1 MAASSLV
8 DASPRQI
15 GAREVGPLAYGLW
28 RFTTSDLDEATTLI
42 ETALDS
48 GMNLIDAADVYG
60 LDYGGKGFGA
70 VEDLLGAVLAR
81 TPSLRDRMV
90 LATKG
95 GITPPTPYDSSP
107 SALTAAV
114 EASLRRLG
122 VDHIDLYQIH
132 RPDILTHPA
141 DVAGT
146 LLDLQRQGKIGDLGV
161 SNHTPAQTRA
171 LLAHLTAGGAGLV
184 SSQPEFSAATLD
196 PMRDGTFDLCMECG
210 LTPLAWSPLG
220 GGRLASGEGVRPEL
234 LAVLDRL
241 AEREGV
247 DRATLVM
254 AFVLTNPSRP
264 VAIVGSQRPD
274 RITGSLKAFEVHLD
288 RNDVYDVVE
297 ASEGVPLP

>member
-1 MAASSLV
+1 MSASSLV
-8 DASPRQI
+8 DASPRQL
-15 GAREVGPLAYGLW
+15 GTQEVGPLAYGLW

-42 ETALDS
+42 ETALDC

-70 VEDLLGAVLAR
+70 VEELLGAVLAR
-81 TPSLRDRMV
+81 TPSLRERMV

-107 SALTAAV
+107 PALIAAV

-132 RPDILTHPA
+132 RPDLLAHPA
-141 DVAGT
+141 EVAGT
-146 LLDLQRQGKIGDLGV
+146 LLELQAQGKIGDLGV
-161 SNHTPAQTRA
+161 SNHTTAQTRA
-171 LLAHLTAGGAGLV
+171 LLAHLGAGGAGLV
-184 SSQPEFSAATLD
+184 STQPEFSAVTLD
-196 PMRDGTFDLCMECG
+196 PMRDGTFDLCMELD

-220 GGRLASGEGVRPEL
+220 GGRLASGDGVRPEL

-247 DRATLVM
+247 DRATLAM
-254 AFVLTNPSRP
+254 AFVLANPSRP
-264 VAIVGSQRPD
+264 VAIVGSQRPE
-274 RITGSLKAFEVHLD
+274 RITGSLKALEVHLD